1 MSKYFKLEEL
11 LYSDTAQKKG
21 IQNLP
26 SWEVIENLK
35 ELTVLLDGLRE
46 AWGGPISV
54 SSGFRNTELNG
65 AVKGV
70 QRSAHKLGYAA
81 DIRPSNGQ
89 MERFKKK
96 VVEWVQDKKFDQ
108 CILESSGGTQW
119 VHISLYNQDGEQR
132 CDVFQLNV

>member
-1 MSKYFKLEEL
+1 MSKYFDLQEL
-11 LYSDTAQKKG
+11 LNSDTALKKK
-21 IQNLP
+21 IANLP
-26 SWEVIENLK
+26 SWEVVEHLK
-35 ELTVLLDGLRE
+35 ELAEFLDGLRE
-46 AWGGPISV
+46 AWGGPITV
-54 SSGFRNTELNG
+54 TSGFRCTELNKE
-65 AVKGV
+65 VKGV

>member
-1 MSKYFKLEEL
+1 MSKYFDLQEL
-11 LYSDTAQKKG
+11 LNSDTALKKK
-21 IQNLP
+21 IANLP
-26 SWEVIENLK
+26 SWEVVEHLK
-35 ELTVLLDGLRE
+35 ELAEFLDGLRE
-46 AWGGPISV
+46 AWGGPITV
-54 SSGFRNTELNG
+54 TSGFRCTELNKE
-65 AVKGV
+65 VKGV

-108 CILESSGGTQW
+108 CILESSGGTKW
-119 VHISLYNQDGEQR
+119 VHISLYNQDMEQR